1 MKSLKYQVPMD
12 FLMENG
18 WGLHSDVVIGGD
30 KMSRAERAMHV
41 RVHHWN
47 AFIDEMRTS
56 DGILPIF
63 TAEIPL
69 PVDVCSKKIL
79 RKTGKASRWGS
90 KMLVLD
96 LLVED
101 SKLPATTKLG
111 FDMVDDDEF
120 NGFDSDDCTLNSN
133 KRTK

>member
-1 MKSLKYQVPMD
+1 
-12 FLMENG
+12 
-18 WGLHSDVVIGGD
+18 
-30 KMSRAERAMHV
+30 
-41 RVHHWN
+41 
-47 AFIDEMRTS
+47 
-56 DGILPIF
+56 
-63 TAEIPL
+63 
-69 PVDVCSKKIL
+69 
-79 RKTGKASRWGS
+79 
-90 KMLVLD
+90 MLVLD